1 MLARPS
7 LSASIGRPG
16 CHEGAPMPPRA
27 GSDANGRQLGSERA
41 LPRSA
46 RLSLSC
52 LDTPRTPAHHR
63 RYQHD
68 LPRRG
73 TAHGRRRQDRHGALH
88 SSGVLGRSLN
98 AARTQ
103 HFVLDSPSGPNE
115 AVTNGEAFLA
125 GISSCGV
132 TLIEKYA
139 ADNGIR
145 LDSMEATIEGVR
157 SNAEPNRFQAINV
170 KFEIRGV
177 DQAQADHL
185 VATWQDR

>member
-1 MLARPS
+1 MADGVK
-7 LSASIGRPG
+7 I
-16 CHEGAPMPPRA
+16 
-27 GSDANGRQLGSERA
+27 DTV
-41 LPRSA
+41 RS
-46 RLSLSC
+46 
-52 LDTPRTPAHHR
+52 
-63 RYQHD
+63 Y
-68 LPRRG
+68 
-73 TAHGRRRQDRHGALH
+73 

-139 ADNGIR
+139 ADNDIR

-177 DQAQADHL
+177 GQAQADHL